1 MRSLMSKQLFLV
13 VAAAALAQLSAA
25 TLGLSAQE
33 PPQIQQP
40 YEPADVSEKDLRAF
54 AKCYVEFHKI
64 RTEYEPAFQGAH
76 SPQEKSKVERDAVAK
91 FGNAVE
97 KQGLTLQRY
106 AQIFKSVSA
115 DEQLRDRAMK
125 LISEERGKS

>member
-1 MRSLMSKQLFLV
+1 MSKQLFLV

-76 SPQEKSKVERDAVAK
+76 SPQEK
-91 FGNAVE
+91 
-97 KQGLTLQRY
+97 KQGRAGRGGKVRQRCRE
-106 AQIFKSVSA
+106 ARPDAAKVCPN
-115 DEQLRDRAMK
+115 L
-125 LISEERGKS
+125 